1 MDELPT
7 LYFTVEDQDRLNELT
22 TPLDDY
28 VASCEAKFI
37 TGEMSIENDFDGFIK
52 TLEEY
57 GVEEYLE
64 IYNKYYS
71 AYKAN

>member
-1 MDELPT
+1 M
-7 LYFTVEDQDRLNELT
+7 
-22 TPLDDY
+22 PLQDY